1 MTSYTIYKLYM
12 KKHRVPL
19 FISLVVIVVFAGL
32 IQAYAVEKATTK
44 SFDAFV
50 EPKSG
55 KYVIEHDINLEGAH
69 TTISDAELVFKG
81 GAITNGTISLERVV
95 LQGDVKLYAQLD
107 QSSNILNP
115 QLDVTWFT
123 PNVNCGAK
131 NVDVS
136 DVLNT
141 LIRVSQN
148 YGDGQYRSSNTIYMP
163 AGIYYCKKPIC
174 LYLPDTREQVN
185 EIHIRGDLGT
195 KVIAAAKMEYLCG
208 RDLAVSG
215 SDKKSTIVHLENIN
229 FDGNFNVQHT
239 LNLSRVC
246 NSTIR
251 NVKAVAGIQ
260 TNLYMNY
267 AFIDS
272 FYDCQFLS
280 WDVFRPTNIDVYLGP
295 QDVNA
300 INFRGCRFESANLGI
315 YSANGYVVNLDGCT
329 LEGLRSAAVYVRNTD
344 QLSIKD
350 CYFEDVSTTR
360 RSDKHEDFDWKS
372 FGYRGKT
379 ILVNGSRKKIPF
391 EIHADIIVN
400 PHKLSTD
407 EEFSNSVLEITDL
420 NVQSFTSQRMLTC
433 IGNSSQR
440 INSCSSDNAMN
451 YRIPNDCFIFAASTQ
466 GIYAAANSLCSIYVD
481 DKNHEYHWAKGYVPQ
496 LLLCGKYGDVNNVA
510 NIVLTGNTSANKHVD
525 SFSIVEF

>member
-1 MTSYTIYKLYM
+1 M
-12 KKHRVPL
+12 KRNRVL
-19 FISLVVIVVFAGL
+19 LLLSLVFIVVFANL
-32 IQAYAVEKATTK
+32 IRVYAVEQAPTK
-44 SFDAFV
+44 NFDSFVD
-50 EPKSG
+50 PISG
-55 KYVIEHDINLEGAH
+55 KYIIEHEIDLEGAC
-69 TTISDAELVFKG
+69 TTISNAELVFRG
-81 GAITNGTISLERVV
+81 GSITNGTVLLNRVA
-95 LQGDVKLYAQLD
+95 LQGDVKIYAKID
-107 QSSNILNP
+107 QSSNILNS

-136 DVLNT
+136 DVINT

-174 LYLPDTREQVN
+174 LYLPDTGERVN
-185 EIHIRGDLGT
+185 EIHIKGDMGS
-195 KVIAAAKMEYLCG
+195 KVIAAAKMEYLFG
-208 RDLAVSG
+208 RDLANSG
-215 SDKKSTIVHLENIN
+215 SDKKGTDLLLEDIV

-246 NSTIR
+246 NSTMR
-251 NVKAVAGIQ
+251 NIKAMAGLQ

-267 AFIDS
+267 AFINN

-300 INFRGCRFESANLGI
+300 VNFRGCRFECANLGI

-344 QLSIKD
+344 QFSIKD

-360 RSDKHEDFDWKS
+360 RSNKHATIDWKT
-372 FGYRGKT
+372 FGYKGKS
-379 ILVNGSRKKIPF
+379 ILVNGSKKNVPF

-400 PHKLSTD
+400 PHKLMTD
-407 EEFSNSVLEITDL
+407 EDFTNSVLEITDQ

-440 INSCSSDNAMN
+440 INSCSYDNAMN
-451 YRIPNDCFIFAASTQ
+451 YTIPNDCFIFAASTQ
-466 GIYAAANSLCSIYVD
+466 GIYATANSLCCIYVD
-481 DKNHEYHWAKGYVPQ
+481 DKNHEYHWPKEYTPQ
-496 LLLCGKYGDVNNVA
+496 LLLCGKYGNVNNIA
-510 NIVLTGNTSANKHVD
+510 NIILSGNTSANKQVN
-525 SFSIVEF
+525 SFSIVEFRNQ